1 MGVAA
6 MAGGRIKISEER
18 WTYARRE
25 FESGNLPSL
34 GKVAAMLGCAKNA
47 VAERVQREGWKRPG
61 EVVGEAAE
69 VFGQAAAAFEKNA
82 RAGQASATRENS
94 GRVQQKPLPVSEV
107 KLIGTDCGASGGGG
121 RNALPPDASGSSS
134 PDDDAPKHP
143 MSAPFPATNHR
154 MTVAEQRRRIDWHAA
169 ERGRALTQW
178 HALELAKLNTGV
190 QAGLDLAAAGNP
202 GGLIQVKTC
211 QLAAKL
217 LIDKQAL
224 ERAQLDAQHKD
235 ALASVNYDPALEAEM
250 TAKPEKTWSGPSTVS
265 LGIQGTKE
273 AQDVESKLAPVSA
286 DVLQMVRHTIRRKN
300 GAVEVM
306 ESPLEET
313 EHEKAG

>member
-1 MGVAA
+1 

-18 WTYARRE
+18 WAYARRE

-47 VAERVQREGWKRPG
+47 VAERVRREGWKRPG

-82 RAGQASATRENS
+82 RAGQASASGKNS
-94 GRVQQKPLPVSEV
+94 DRVQQKPLPVTEV
-107 KLIGTDCGASGGGG
+107 KLIAMDGGASGGDG
-121 RNALPPDASGSSS
+121 RNAPPPDANGGSSA
-134 PDDDAPKHP
+134 DDNAPKHP
-143 MSAPFPATNHR
+143 MSAPFPTVNHR
-154 MTVAEQRRRIDWHAA
+154 MTVAEQRRRIDWHTA

-178 HALELAKLNTGV
+178 HALELAKLNMAV
-190 QAGLDLAAAGNP
+190 QTGLDLAAAGNP
-202 GGLIQVKTC
+202 DGLIQVKTC

-235 ALASVNYDPALEAEM
+235 ALASMNYDPAHEAEM
-250 TAKPEKTWSGPSTVS
+250 TARPEKKWDGPSTVS

-273 AQDVESKLAPVSA
+273 AQDVESKPAPVSA
-286 DVLQMVRHTIRRKN
+286 EILKLVRHTVRRAN
-300 GAVEVM
+300 GATEVY
-306 ESPLEET
+306 ESPIE
-313 EHEKAG
+313 